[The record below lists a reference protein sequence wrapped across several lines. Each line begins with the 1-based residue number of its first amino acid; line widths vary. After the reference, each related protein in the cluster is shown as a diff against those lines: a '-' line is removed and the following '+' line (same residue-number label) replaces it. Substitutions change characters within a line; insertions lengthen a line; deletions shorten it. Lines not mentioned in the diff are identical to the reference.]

1 MYRGLYGRGGLT
13 QADHIGK
20 RKRLINFLQ
29 KYWWVIVLIA
39 LAGWSAA
46 LAYFTIRPPETA
58 MEREI
63 RLRAS
68 FLEPR
73 QAADL
78 DEAAEL
84 LRTVSEHLRQLPR
97 DQMEYLYIRHLL
109 ADIKKWKSPAFRK
122 ALLEQL
128 RKARKEAAFEDVEE
142 NWIQRTMTILCLSQ
156 DDRPGDLAEAAE
168 LLEKRRKE
176 IERENDMGF
185 NNILDDLIDDLK
197 HRETQNKRDLMKRAN
212 EFLAGE
218 VVDMARERLM
228 LAGTPALPYLVTLLE
243 QDANENK
250 RKHLYDVVLYIIACT
265 RAQSPTSQDIE
276 QITKELHKEYGEEPG
291 AAAIAKLKDWLDSPG
306 NRELLGR

>member
-1 MYRGLYGRGGLT
+1 M
-13 QADHIGK
+13 
-20 RKRLINFLQ
+20 INFLQ
-29 KYWWVIVLIA
+29 KYWWGIVLIA
-39 LAGWSAA
+39 LAGWSVA
-46 LAYFTIRPPETA
+46 LAYFTIWPPETA

-84 LRTVSEHLRQLPR
+84 LRTVSGHLRQLPR
-97 DQMEYLYIRHLL
+97 NQMEYLYVRQLL
-109 ADIKKWKSPAFRK
+109 TDIERWKSPAFRK

-128 RKARKEAAFEDVEE
+128 RKARKEDTFKDIEE
-142 NWIQRTMTILCLSQ
+142 KWIQRTMTVLCLGQ
-156 DDRPGDLAEAAE
+156 DDRPGNLAEAAE

-176 IERENDMGF
+176 IERENDAGF
-185 NNILDDLIDDLK
+185 NDILEDLIDDLK

-250 RKHLYDVVLYIIACT
+250 RRHLYDVILYIVACT
-265 RAQSPTSQDIE
+265 RAQSPASQDIE
-276 QITKELHKEYGEEPG
+276 QITQELRKEYGEEPN

-306 NRELLGR
+306 NRELLGK